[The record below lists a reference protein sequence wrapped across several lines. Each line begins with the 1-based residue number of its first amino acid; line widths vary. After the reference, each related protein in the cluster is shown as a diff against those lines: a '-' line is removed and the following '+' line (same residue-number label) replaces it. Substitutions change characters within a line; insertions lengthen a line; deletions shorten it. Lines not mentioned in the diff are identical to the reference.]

1 MQTNDFLAPEEYPAW
16 HPAAQGIAPDTPDE
30 NGVYAANPAPATPY
44 TGTASANGAGA
55 GAGEGRAPGASGRA
69 DKQEQEGASR
79 YTRRRNP
86 NYKKGFRRPPAKYA
100 QKSPFAP
107 AIGGSQPEE
116 VEPLRRAPAAPL
128 FREGSA
134 LNEPVS
140 DEELLIQGVE
150 PMPTGGRQRRAA
162 KEPESEF
169 TRAKNA
175 VLNQLAA
182 SPKSR
187 AMLYKKLVEKEI
199 SEPVIE
205 DVLARFE
212 AVGLVNDAEFAD
224 VYVRTRMNVKKL
236 SRSAIRRELKQKG
249 VDGEAAEVALEQRT
263 EEDERSDAHE
273 LVRKKLRPSMNL
285 AERGEREKIMRRL
298 VAMLARKGYPSGL
311 AFSVVREEIDAFME
325 EQGIEAA
332 TGGYSYYD

>member
-1 MQTNDFLAPEEYPAW
+1 MQSSDFSEETFLQPEEYPAW
-16 HPAAQGIAPDTPDE
+16 HPAAQGIAQDLPDE
-30 NGVYAANPAPATPY
+30 NGVYAATSAPATPY
-44 TGTASANGAGA
+44 TGKNLPTEPSGQEERPVAIDS
-55 GAGEGRAPGASGRA
+55 ASGA
-69 DKQEQEGASR
+69 NR

-86 NYKKGFRRPPAKYA
+86 NHKKGFRRPPAKYA
-100 QKSPFAP
+100 AASPFAP
-107 AIGGSQPEE
+107 AIGAGTTEEPGAQQQRSGS
-116 VEPLRRAPAAPL
+116 RPL

-140 DEELLIQGVE
+140 DEEMLVQGVA
-150 PMPTGGRQRRAA
+150 PMPETGRGRCKT

-169 TRAKNA
+169 TRAKNT

-187 AMLYKKLVEKEI
+187 SMLYKKLVEKEI

-249 VDGEAAEVALEQRT
+249 VEGETAEIALEQRT
-263 EEDERSDAHE
+263 EGDERSDAHE
-273 LVRKKLRPSMNL
+273 LVRKKLRPSMDFSDRQ
-285 AERGEREKIMRRL
+285 ERDKIMRRL

-311 AFSVVREEIDAFME
+311 AFSVVKQEIDAYME
-325 EQGIEAA
+325 ESGIESASS
-332 TGGYSYYD
+332 GSYYD

>member
-1 MQTNDFLAPEEYPAW
+1 MQSSNFSEETFLQPEEYPAW
-16 HPAAQGIAPDTPDE
+16 HPAARGIAQDLPHE
-30 NGVYAANPAPATPY
+30 NGVDAATSAPATPY
-44 TGTASANGAGA
+44 TGKNLPVEPIGQQQRPAST
-55 GAGEGRAPGASGRA
+55 ESVSGTN
-69 DKQEQEGASR
+69 R
-79 YTRRRNP
+79 YTKRRNP
-86 NYKKGFRRPPAKYA
+86 NHKKGFRRPPAKYA
-100 QKSPFAP
+100 ATSPFAP
-107 AIGGSQPEE
+107 AIGAASAG
-116 VEPLRRAPAAPL
+116 EPDVQQKRPRSTPL

-140 DEELLIQGVE
+140 DEAMLLQGVTPLPE
-150 PMPTGGRQRRAA
+150 PGQGRRRA

-169 TRAKNA
+169 SRAKNV

-187 AMLYKKLVEKEI
+187 SMLYKKLVEKEI

-205 DVLARFE
+205 DVLARCE

-249 VDGEAAEVALEQRT
+249 VEGETAEIALEQRT
-263 EEDERSDAHE
+263 DDDERNDAHE
-273 LVRKKLRPSMNL
+273 LVRKKLRPSMDL
-285 AERGEREKIMRRL
+285 ADRQEKDKIMRRL

-311 AFSVVREEIDAFME
+311 AFSVVKQEIETYIEEN
-325 EQGIEAA
+325 GIENSSS
-332 TGGYSYYD
+332 GSYYD